1 MNRRLTGMAVAA
13 VAALC
18 ALTGSA
24 IAGGNGNGNNGNG
37 NGNQPAAP
45 APAPA
50 AAPAAP
56 GNSGSAPGQQK
67 KSSSAPTQSS
77 PAPGQAKK
85 SSSAS
90 STAPGVKPSSST
102 TAHKWTKCSTGGG
115 TGSSATCTSATSSK
129 PDASKRY
136 GNGKTAAQ
144 IANSRGAPA
153 GTQLTGPGNSQ
164 PHKVAVCPK
173 KSNKSGGV
181 DVHAVKDYSGAAC
194 AQKQQQA
201 APQQS
206 SQSTQ
211 VCVGTTSIVT
221 STQFRAKKE
230 ERGHAYGEE
239 RKDRQEGKTKS
250 TSIVVVHPASGCASS
265 SATASQ
271 STQAQAPLAAALG
284 TSSATQSSSP
294 STASKQQSAGGVL
307 GAQATLKR
315 TAAPKAKPAGGVL
328 GTVGHVAGTTLPFT
342 GLQLWIA
349 VLIAVG
355 LILVG
360 SVLYRRGRGATS
372 AL

>member
-1 MNRRLTGMAVAA
+1 MNRRLTGIAVAA

-250 TSIVVVHPASGCASS
+250 TSIVVVQPASGCASS
-265 SATASQ
+265 SATAQVQPAAQAAAQ
-271 STQAQAPLAAALG
+271 SPPAAQGMPAATQAN
-284 TSSATQSSSP
+284 
-294 STASKQQSAGGVL
+294 GGVL
-307 GAQATLKR
+307 GAQAALPQTKS
-315 TAAPKAKPAGGVL
+315 TSKGGVL
-328 GTVGHVAGTTLPFT
+328 GAAGNIAGASLPFT